1 MLIILSDL
9 WRKNIM
15 GDVALNLSV
24 LCDDRISGL
33 PSLCL
38 LLLFKK
44 KKVLSIDQL
53 RDLYPIHRHSYPY
66 HGSACYILA
75 MATSEAWAVVILT

>member
-15 GDVALNLSV
+15 GDVALNHSV

-38 LLLFKK
+38 LLLF
-44 KKVLSIDQL
+44 
-53 RDLYPIHRHSYPY
+53 
-66 HGSACYILA
+66 
-75 MATSEAWAVVILT
+75 